1 MNVEIDVKTEFKI
14 KLPEYI
20 SKVFSEYLNN
30 NEISLQDLEE
40 LIKKLNCIYL
50 INSTDN
56 EIIKRK
62 PNARWFIEFTDSEK
76 EEYCNLFKTEYF
88 DDNHNFKLVLKNQ
101 IIGLYIA
108 IDMLFLVIKCVDSY
122 GNIDSEKIERKAIKN
137 IYAIKYCLEKFDF

>member
-1 MNVEIDVKTEFKI
+1 MKTEFKI
-14 KLPEYI
+14 KLPDYI

-30 NEISLQDLEE
+30 NEISLQDFEE
-40 LIKKLNCIYL
+40 LIKNLNSIYS
-50 INSTDN
+50 INSTDD
-56 EIIKRK
+56 IR
-62 PNARWFIEFTDSEK
+62 DSEK

-108 IDMLFLVIKCVDSY
+108 IDMLFLVIKCIDSY